1 MLLYNQTVCCILLFI
16 FALQIFLFMFITIGF
31 ELQPNVH
38 YLLCALKACK
48 YRNTSYILC
57 LLCVTDFSKFCSK
70 TTNSAGGNASYRNYA
85 IMLEIL
91 RQILSL
97 TYSDY
102 SGLQLN
108 VDKTLL
114 GLFTSFV
121 GRREFAL
128 SVVETTCLEETL
140 FKVVRACMRKTVE

>member
-1 MLLYNQTVCCILLFI
+1 MY
-16 FALQIFLFMFITIGF
+16 TI
-31 ELQPNVH
+31 
-38 YLLCALKACK
+38 YLVRLKVCK
-48 YRNTSYILC
+48 YRNASYILC

-70 TTNSAGGNASYRNYA
+70 TKNSAGGMPATETRL
-85 IMLEIL
+85 MLEIL
-91 RQILSL
+91 RQILSG
-97 TYSDY
+97 TY

-128 SVVETTCLEETL
+128 SVVETTCLEEIL
-140 FKVVRACMRKTVE
+140 FKVVRACMRKTVELFCKLITTTGTITRPCSA

>member
-1 MLLYNQTVCCILLFI
+1 MY
-16 FALQIFLFMFITIGF
+16 TI
-31 ELQPNVH
+31 
-38 YLLCALKACK
+38 YLVRLKACK
-48 YRNTSYILC
+48 YRNASLILC
-57 LLCVTDFSKFCSK
+57 LFCVTDFSKFCSK
-70 TTNSAGGNASYRNYA
+70 TKNSAGEMPATETRLSK
-85 IMLEIL
+85 IL
-91 RQILSL
+91 RQILSR
-97 TYSDY
+97 TY

-140 FKVVRACMRKTVE
+140 FKVVRACMRKTVLRMIL